1 MEQIATLRPVLPSGW
16 AEPVFRGSASAK
28 IDDKGRLK
36 IPTDL
41 RRRFRDQYG
50 TEVFITSVMGDSV
63 LIYPLSVWE
72 DVESRLAALPSTD
85 RVKMRYLER
94 VSYYGQQTRM
104 DAQGRVV
111 LPPILRESAAMEGD
125 VVVSTRLDYLE
136 VWNRDR
142 LDSRFSQEPFS
153 EDDFAY
159 LSERGI

>member
-1 MEQIATLRPVLPSGW
+1 
-16 AEPVFRGSASAK
+16 VFRGSASAR

-50 TEVFITSVMGDSV
+50 TEVFITSVLGDSV
-63 LIYPLSVWE
+63 MIYPLSVWE
-72 DVESRLAALPSTD
+72 DLEARLAALPSTD
-85 RVKMRYLER
+85 RTKQRFLER
-94 VSYYGQQTRM
+94 VSYFGQQTRM

-111 LPPILRESAAMEGD
+111 VPPILRQSTAMDGD

-153 EDDFAY
+153 EEDFAY
-159 LSERGI
+159 LSEKGI

>member
-1 MEQIATLRPVLPSGW
+1 VEQIATLRPVLPSGW
-16 AEPVFRGSASAK
+16 AGFVFRGSASAR

-50 TEVFITSVMGDSV
+50 TEVFITSVLGDSV
-63 LIYPLSVWE
+63 QIYPLSVWE
-72 DVESRLAALPSTD
+72 ELEDRLAALPSTD
-85 RVKMRYLER
+85 RVKRRYLER
-94 VSYYGQQTRM
+94 VSYYGQQTKM
-104 DAQGRVV
+104 DAQGRIV

-125 VVVSTRLDYLE
+125 VVVSTRLDHLE
-136 VWNRDR
+136 VWNRKR
-142 LDSRFSQEPFS
+142 LDSRFTQEPFG